1 MKQILLGIAVMLL
14 SAGCSTYRK
23 YSRPEQIDTSGLYGV
38 DIPDGDTV
46 SIAAVPWRDFF
57 ADSFLQALIDSG
69 LANNSDLR
77 IASLRIEEAAATL
90 SAARLAYLPAISLN
104 AQGGIS
110 SFSGDKASKT
120 YSLALSA
127 EWEIDI
133 AGKLTARKRAAM
145 ADFQQSRNYRQAVA
159 TQLIAS
165 IASYYYNLLMLD
177 RQIEISGESLEAW
190 DEIIRTLEARKLVG
204 ESHEAAVSQSRASR
218 MDVENTIISLS
229 QQVRTTENSLCTLL
243 GSVPRHIDRG
253 TLASQTFPEHL
264 SLGVPLQLLDNR
276 PDIRQAEFALQSA
289 FYATDVAKAAFYPSL
304 TLGGTIGWT
313 NNSGAAI
320 VNPGNW
326 LLNAIGSLVQPIFN
340 RGRNLADLRIARA
353 RQEEAVIEFQQKL
366 LQAGAEVNEALS
378 QWQNAHRRMEITK
391 RQISELENA
400 VRSTRLLMTYSNTA
414 SYLEVLTA
422 QQTLLNAQLTQAQ
435 ENFDRIQGV
444 IKLYHALGGGE

>member
-1 MKQILLGIAVMLL
+1 
-14 SAGCSTYRK
+14 
-23 YSRPEQIDTSGLYGV
+23 
-38 DIPDGDTV
+38 
-46 SIAAVPWRDFF
+46 
-57 ADSFLQALIDSG
+57 
-69 LANNSDLR
+69 
-77 IASLRIEEAAATL
+77 
-90 SAARLAYLPAISLN
+90 
-104 AQGGIS
+104 
-110 SFSGDKASKT
+110 
-120 YSLALSA
+120 
-127 EWEIDI
+127 
-133 AGKLTARKRAAM
+133 
-145 ADFQQSRNYRQAVA
+145 
-159 TQLIAS
+159 
-165 IASYYYNLLMLD
+165 MLD
-177 RQIEISGESLEAW
+177 RQMEISGESLEAW

-204 ESHEAAVSQSRASR
+204 ESHEASVSQSRASR

-229 QQVRTTENSLCTLL
+229 QQVRTTENTLCTLL

-326 LLNAIGSLVQPIFN
+326 LLNAIGSLVQPLFN

-422 QQTLLNAQLTQAQ
+422 RQTLLNAQLRQVQ